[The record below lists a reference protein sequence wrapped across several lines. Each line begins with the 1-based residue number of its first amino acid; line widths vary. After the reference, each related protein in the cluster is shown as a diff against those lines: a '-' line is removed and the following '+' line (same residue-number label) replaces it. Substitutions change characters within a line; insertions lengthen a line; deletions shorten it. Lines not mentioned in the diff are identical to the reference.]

1 MSSLEPSRQPESRTP
16 VAPQMAWRVAAIGM
30 VALVVFGI
38 IFFRLWYLQIL
49 TGNKYLAEATAQN
62 KRPVPIQAPRGEIL
76 ARNGNVLVSSQTT
89 SEVRIVPA
97 KLPESL
103 DREITAYKKELEA
116 AAKVATPLEAQEK
129 GVETRLDALKSSSD
143 PQAERTRLRH
153 EATRELHVL
162 TREIHKAND
171 VTIPGLARGQVR
183 DHRLFT
189 RLGVLLK
196 IRSRKIDE
204 LVIRNVDITPYEPV
218 TIDSN
223 VTAGQRAVLAER
235 KSEFPGV
242 EQGPVAVR
250 SYPHDEMAAQ
260 IFGHVGP
267 ISETELTEPNFAG
280 VKQGTI
286 VGQDGLEYQYD
297 KYLRG
302 TPGEQQVKVNASGE
316 SVGQTLKEVPPTAGY
331 DLETTIDLPLQ
342 IEAEKALHE
351 SVEAAKGRG
360 QPADGGAFVAMDPL
374 SGEILAIGSYPSYN
388 PGFFTKP
395 FTQSE
400 YNALTGSTLGVTGGD
415 ALTDRATEGG
425 YPTGSTFKPITAMAA
440 LEAGVITPEQAFGD
454 GSYIEVGGIQFHND
468 ESANYGSLDLV
479 QALEVSSD
487 VYFFTVG
494 KDSYEHGGNIIQKM
508 AKELGIGRPSG
519 IDLPGEAPGTVPDRK
534 WLEEL
539 QAAERTCKRE
549 KRPGVN
555 CKYTE
560 EGAVWAIGDDMN
572 LAIGQG
578 DLLTNPLQMAVAYS
592 TLVDAYRSGG
602 KGWRP
607 TPHLGK
613 QIDNTAG
620 ELVTTLKFPPSRR
633 HVELNASNLDYVFEG
648 IHDATVGPSG
658 TSTTD
663 WAGWNESLHKTYG
676 KTGTAE
682 RFGEEPQAWY
692 MSYIESEKRPLVI
705 AVTVEQGGYG
715 AETAAPVARL
725 IADQYFHQPKKLIV
739 GTTVPESAG

>member
-1 MSSLEPSRQPESRTP
+1 MSSLEPGRPPDPRVP
-16 VAPQMAWRVAAIGM
+16 VAPQMAWRVAVLGM
-30 VALVVFGI
+30 IALVVFGI

-49 TGNKYLAEATAQN
+49 TGNKYLAEAKAQN
-62 KRPVPIQAPRGEIL
+62 KRPVPIAAPRGEIL
-76 ARNGNVLVSSQTT
+76 ASKGATLVSSQTT
-89 SEVRIVPA
+89 GQVRIVPA

-103 DREITAYKKELEA
+103 DLEITAYKKELEEA
-116 AAKVATPLEAQEK
+116 AEVQAPLETQQK
-129 GVETRLDALKSSSD
+129 GLETRLDALKSSSD
-143 PQAERTRLRH
+143 PEAQRKRLRREAKH
-153 EATRELHVL
+153 ELEGVKQRLRRAEAVS
-162 TREIHKAND
+162 
-171 VTIPGLARGQVR
+171 IPRLSPKQVR
-183 DHRLFT
+183 DRRLFK
-189 RLGVLLK
+189 RLGALLEV
-196 IRSRKIDE
+196 SPRKIDE
-204 LVIRNVDITPYEPV
+204 LVIRNVDITPYAPV
-218 TIDSN
+218 TIDST
-223 VTAGQRAVLAER
+223 VKAGERAVLAEH

-250 SYPHDEMAAQ
+250 SYPFGEMAAQ

-267 ISETELTEPNFAG
+267 VSETELEEENFKG
-280 VKQGTI
+280 VPEGTI
-286 VGQDGLEYQYD
+286 VGQNGLEYEYD

-316 SVGQTLKEVPPTAGY
+316 SVGKTLKEVPPKAGY

-342 IEAEKALHE
+342 EEAERALRE
-351 SVEAAKGRG
+351 SVEAAQGRG

-374 SGEILAIGSYPSYN
+374 NGEVLAIGSYPSYD

-395 FTQSE
+395 FTQAE
-400 YNALTGSTLGVTGGD
+400 YDALLGSTSEVTGGK

-425 YPTGSTFKPITAMAA
+425 YPVGSTFKPYTAMAA
-440 LEAGVITPEQAFGD
+440 LEAGVITPAEVFGN
-454 GSYIEVGGIQFHND
+454 GTYVEVGGIKFHND
-468 ESANYGSLDLV
+468 ESSNYGSVDLV
-479 QALEVSSD
+479 HALEVSSD
-487 VYFFTVG
+487 VYFFEVG
-494 KDSYEHGGNIIQKM
+494 KKSYEHGGNIIQKM

-519 IDLPGEAPGTVPDRK
+519 IDLPGEAIGTVPDRK

-539 QAAERTCKRE
+539 QAAERTCERE
-549 KRPGVN
+549 KRPGIN

-560 EGAVWAIGDDMN
+560 EGAVWAVGDNMN

-592 TLVDAYRSGG
+592 TLVDAYRNNGR
-602 KGWRP
+602 GWRP

-613 QIDNTAG
+613 QIDNSAG
-620 ELVTTLKFPPSRR
+620 ELVNTLKFPPSKRR
-633 HVELNASNLDYVFEG
+633 VNLNATNLDYVFEG
-648 IHDATVGPSG
+648 IHDATVGPVG

-692 MSYIESEKRPLVI
+692 MSYVESETRPLVI

-725 IADQYFHQPKKLIV
+725 IADQYFNQPKKLVV
-739 GTTVPESAG
+739 GSTVPESAG